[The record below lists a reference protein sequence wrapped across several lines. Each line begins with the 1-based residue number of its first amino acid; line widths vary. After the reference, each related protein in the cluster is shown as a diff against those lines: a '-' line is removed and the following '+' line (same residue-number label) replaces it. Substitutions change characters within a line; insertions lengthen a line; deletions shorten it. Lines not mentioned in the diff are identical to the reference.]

1 MTVHSK
7 YAGQAATYAC
17 WAQQPCCC
25 LGTIAHPPAKPTDLD
40 SIQAPTAV
48 IKHGSADRTV
58 AGQSS

>member
-48 IKHGSADRTV
+48 IKHCWAAT
-58 AGQSS
+58 